1 MTIDTRP
8 TTAYPCPS
16 VAYLVV
22 DGREV
27 GLLRCTLEAGHND
40 GPFPKVLERPV
51 WHPASDEAPELGYWS
66 GMTRVQLEA
75 TPHQH
80 TLKWDDPEGLID
92 SWPEYDDPDEG
103 FDLEVDIAPAEVVKS
118 AERTADLNN
127 GGLGLV
133 TSIDDE

>member
-8 TTAYPCPS
+8 TTIYPCPS

-27 GLLRCTLEAGHND
+27 GLLKCSLEAGH
-40 GPFPKVLERPV
+40 
-51 WHPASDEAPELGYWS
+51 DEPRYVSPQPLGA
-66 GMTRVQLEA
+66 GLTQPLEA
-75 TPHQH
+75 EPGTPHEC
-80 TLKWDDPEGLID
+80 TLRWENPESIIE